1 MHLPDLRADFP
12 LLTRTVRNGKDLV
25 YLDSG
30 ATSQRPRAVLDAVRD
45 FEERHNGAVAR
56 GAHLLAEE
64 ATGLFEAA
72 RASVATLVGASYD
85 EIVWTENATAAI
97 NLVAS
102 GIGNA
107 TSGIGGD
114 EASRYRIGPGD
125 EICVTETEHHA
136 NLVPWQQLAIRT
148 GATLRWIPVDDL
160 GRLILDDLDSLVTER
175 TKVLAFTHVSNVSGV
190 ISPVATLVDRAKA
203 VGALTVLDACQSVPH
218 LPVDVK
224 DLDVDFAA
232 FSGHK
237 MLGPT
242 GIGAL
247 YGRKDLLDALPPSV
261 FGGGAVTIVSM
272 EATAWHEAPTRFE
285 AGTQPV
291 AQAVGMG
298 SAAEYLM
305 ELGMERVEAHERE
318 IGHTLRQGVAAIDG
332 VRLLGPVGSAD
343 ERDVIGLAAL
353 TVEGVHPHDV
363 GQLLDDRGV
372 AVRVG
377 HHCAQPL
384 HRRFGVTGSTRA
396 SAHVYTTPADAEAFL
411 AALAEVPSF
420 FGVSA

>member
-1 MHLPDLRADFP
+1 MLRPDVRDDFP
-12 LLTRTVRNGKDLV
+12 LLARTVRNGKPLV

-30 ATSQRPRAVLDAVRD
+30 ATAQRPRAVLDAVRD
-45 FEERHNGAVAR
+45 FEEQHYGAVAR

-64 ATGLFEAA
+64 ATEHFEGA
-72 RASVATLVGASYD
+72 RADVARLVGALP
-85 EIVWTENATAAI
+85 EQIVWTENATAAI

-107 TSGIGGD
+107 SAGIGGD
-114 EASRYRIGPGD
+114 ESKRYRIGPGD

-136 NLVPWQQLAIRT
+136 NLVPWQQLAART
-148 GATLRWIPVDDL
+148 GATLRWIPVDDD
-160 GRLILDDLDSLVTER
+160 GRLVLDDLDTLVNER
-175 TKVLAFTHVSNVSGV
+175 TAVLAFTHVSNVTGIV
-190 ISPVATLVDRAKA
+190 SPVTTLVARAKA

-218 LPVDVK
+218 LPVDLVA
-224 DLDVDFAA
+224 LDVDFAA

-237 MLGPT
+237 MLAPT

-247 YGRKDLLDALPPSV
+247 YGRKDLLDALPPSI
-261 FGGGAVTIVSM
+261 FGGGAVTVVTM
-272 EATAWHEAPTRFE
+272 ESTLWHEAPTRFE

-298 SAAEYLM
+298 AAARYLM
-305 ELGMERVEAHERE
+305 DIGMDRIEEHERE
-318 IGHTLRQGVAAIDG
+318 IATILRGGVEG
-332 VRLLGPVGSAD
+332 LPGMRLLGPAGDSDA
-343 ERDVIGLAAL
+343 RDVIALAAV
-353 TVEGVHPHDV
+353 TVDGVHPHDV
-363 GQLLDDRGV
+363 GQLLDDRGI
-372 AVRVG
+372 AARVG

-396 SAHVYTTPADAEAFL
+396 SAHLYTTPDDARAFID
-411 AALAEVPSF
+411 ALASVPAF